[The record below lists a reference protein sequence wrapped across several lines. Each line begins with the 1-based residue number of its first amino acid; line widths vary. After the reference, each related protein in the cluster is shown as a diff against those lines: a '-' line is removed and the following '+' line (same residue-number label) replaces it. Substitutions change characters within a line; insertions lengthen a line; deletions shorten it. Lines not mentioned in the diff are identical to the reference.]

1 MSWYGIPGELPQNTN
16 FPEAPARALSDKNSL
31 PLSAWRQ
38 DFGVNRDYPYIALL
52 PEIEKITVEV
62 VKQREYIC
70 VYDMKTEK
78 PDFANN
84 GLAILHPSS
93 APIHEI
99 INGEWTLTV
108 THPFDK
114 DGRWQYIRESNLIK
128 CQGQLFTVKRVEWH
142 YETAN
147 TGYVVATCEAMF
159 YQLCDMWV
167 YAENLSIV
175 AYTYCKPAIDA
186 CFAAAETHDESY
198 MTRYAFE
205 WDSDW
210 QFTGAWY
217 PTISGDG
224 CTPVELL
231 LGSGGIIDQKGGELY
246 RNNFYFSINQRMEGA
261 RDNSFDIRI
270 GLNLLGIVRTVD
282 ASQLCLIMRLKD
294 TRTGAWG
301 AVSYDGR
308 AWPSFQFPHNV
319 PRSDTVT
326 FSEEAYAAVEAG
338 TVDIFDLIF
347 PELFARFAKT
357 STPVICYDVNLRDVK
372 NNPDFEELNPH
383 YRYKVGD
390 TGRIYDERLGG
401 SVTLKITETETDG
414 ITGEVT
420 RVVFGSKNSFT
431 RSAGYPQ
438 INPIEPDSVD
448 GAIQIRDKNGLLLF
462 DVDNDA
468 IMQRVVYN

>member
-1 MSWYGIPGELPQNTN
+1 MAWYGIPGEIPKNTE
-16 FPEAPARALSDKNSL
+16 FPDAPARALSDKSSL
-31 PLSAWRQ
+31 PLSAWRS
-38 DFGVNRDYPYIALL
+38 DLGVNYDYPYIMLM
-52 PEIEKITVEV
+52 PEVERITVDV

-84 GLAILHPSS
+84 GLAILHPS
-93 APIHEI
+93 AAVVHEI
-99 INGEWTLTV
+99 INGEWTLTI
-108 THPFDK
+108 THPFDT
-114 DGRWQYIRESNLIK
+114 DGIWQYIRESNLIK
-128 CQGQLFTVKRVEWH
+128 CAGQIFTVKRVEWN
-142 YETAN
+142 YESAN
-147 TGYVVATCEAMF
+147 TGYLTATCEHVF
-159 YQLCDMWV
+159 YQQCDMWV
-167 YAENLSIV
+167 YAENVSVVGYI
-175 AYTYCKPAIDA
+175 YCKLAMDA
-186 CFAAAETHDESY
+186 AFAAAETHDESY

-210 QFTGAWY
+210 HFNGAWY

-224 CTPVELL
+224 CTPIELL
-231 LGSGGIIDQKGGELY
+231 LGSGGIIDRQGGELY
-246 RNNFYFSINQRMEGA
+246 RNNFYFSINERMEGA
-261 RDNSFDIRI
+261 LDNAFDIRI

-282 ASQLCLIMRLKD
+282 ASQLCLLMRLKD

-326 FSEEAYAAVEAG
+326 FSDEAYAAVEAG

-431 RSAGYPQ
+431 RAAGYPQ
-438 INPIEPDSVD
+438 INPVEPDEVV
-448 GAIQIRDKNGLLLF
+448 GRVQYRDKSKRWLYDKSGR
-462 DVDNDA
+462 A
-468 IMQRVVYN
+468 IVKKVVQ